1 MAFKLFRRSGSD
13 SPLSPSYSSSSSEVN
28 TPGTSRSVLF
38 DESFNTSLDSL
49 SLNSQYILV
58 TGGLG
63 FIGSHTSLELLKSGY
78 NVIIID
84 DLSNAFLSVLD
95 RVRLLAQRHHLN
107 QGTECPTLH
116 LHDFDYRNVSALR
129 TLLDSHKITAPWSSA
144 ENSSIIGVI
153 HFAAFKAVEESI
165 RQPLKYYSNNV
176 SGLID
181 FSSTLGEYGI
191 KNFIFSSSATVYGT
205 IANQGVPLKEE
216 HCVHQPQLFPGT
228 NTLVEQGCTGI
239 TNPYGRTKWMCEAI
253 LSDLAFSDPEWTIV
267 ALRYFNPIGCDSSGL
282 LGEDPKGIPTNLLPV
297 VVKVMTGQSD
307 QLSMFGT
314 DWDTPDGTAVRD
326 FIHVTDLARGHIAA
340 LATATKGALKENFRT
355 FNLGTGHGNSVTD
368 VVEAME
374 DVSRRPIKRRAVG
387 RRAGDVG
394 SCVAMAGRSQD
405 ELKWKTEK
413 SLRDACVDI
422 CNFLQVREEE
432 QRVEQRQQQQQLHQQ
447 QQQQPQ

>member
-1 MAFKLFRRSGSD
+1 MAFELLRRSSAD
-13 SPLSPSYSSSSSEVN
+13 APHSPTCSSPSSDIG
-28 TPGTSRSVLF
+28 TPGTERSVLF
-38 DESFNTSLDSL
+38 EGTFDASLDNL
-49 SLNSQYILV
+49 HNQYILV

-78 NVIIID
+78 NVIVID
-84 DLSNAFLSVLD
+84 DLSNSFRTVFD
-95 RVRLLAQRHHLN
+95 RVQLLAQRYHTA
-107 QGTECPTLH
+107 QGTKCPTIQ
-116 LHDFDYRNVSALR
+116 LHDVDYRNIPALC
-129 TLLDSHKITAPWSSA
+129 TLLDAHKTTFPWEA
-144 ENSSIIGVI
+144 TPRSSIIGVI

-181 FSSTLGEYGI
+181 FTSTLGAYGI

-205 IANQGVPLKEE
+205 VANKGVPLREE
-216 HCVHQPQLFPGT
+216 HCVHRPETFPGT
-228 NTLVEQGCTGI
+228 AELVEQGCTGI

-267 ALRYFNPIGCDSSGL
+267 ALRYFNPIGCDESGL

-297 VVKVMTGQSD
+297 VVKVMTGQFD

-340 LATATKGALKENFRT
+340 LATATKGELRENFRT
-355 FNLGTGHGNSVTD
+355 FNLGTGTGNSVTD

-374 DVSRRPIKRRAVG
+374 TVSQKPIPRKAVG

-394 SCVAMAGRSQD
+394 SCVAMAGRSQE

-413 SLRDACVDI
+413 TLRDACEDI
-422 CNFLQVREEE
+422 VNFLRVREEE
-432 QRVEQRQQQQQLHQQ
+432 QKLLQQGQGGVVAEVSS
-447 QQQQPQ
+447 